1 MTWYFVP
8 RMLSAFLSV
17 VILVVM
23 TRVLGPAEFGRYTL
37 TLLLGTLLF
46 SFTFFWLVISVG
58 RFHHAKEFE
67 GKTIGTVLGAAVL
80 IVFALL
86 AIVAMSYVILPF
98 AWANSFFFAAVFCIS
113 HAIHEIG
120 AVCLRQYNEG
130 PKFAAVTLLRHALG
144 VSLAVAFIVN
154 GGGYES
160 AVIGISLGAALTG
173 AYAVLVT
180 VGRSRVYFPKRAE
193 AKTYL
198 FFGFPLA
205 VVGSTSVFRAMSTQ
219 SLLAVL
225 VGIEAAGYFA
235 AAQALTMRSLVLTM
249 STLSNVVA
257 PSVFEAHEVK
267 GIAHSDSVLDRYF
280 SFLMLISMPIVVALV
295 SAADVFANLLFDHG
309 FAQETAGYLRVLAI
323 AAFVTG
329 LQGAYFSYSFM
340 RSKKTGLQLVITFGT
355 LIVHALLSL
364 AVINLFGAPGA
375 SYAFLVS
382 SLVSFVVYFYIGRK
396 VDPLKVPVRELTKA
410 FAGGLI
416 FVPFGVMAEDATT
429 LLVQAALLLAGSL
442 AMFVT
447 LVLIRQTAA
456 VTVWNR
462 IRPRAR

>member
-1 MTWYFVP
+1 M
-8 RMLSAFLSV
+8 AIA
-17 VILVVM
+17 ILVVM

-37 TLLLGTLLF
+37 TLLVGMLLF

-67 GKTIGTVLGAAVL
+67 GRTIGTVLGSAILV
-80 IVFALL
+80 ALFL
-86 AIVAMSYVILPF
+86 SAIVGLAYLVLPIDR
-98 AWANSFFFAAVFCIS
+98 ANSFLFAAVFCLG
-113 HAIHEIG
+113 HAVHEIG
-120 AVCLRQYNEG
+120 AVCLRQYEEG
-130 PKFAAVTLLRHALG
+130 PRFAAVTLLRHALG
-144 VSLAVAFIVN
+144 VSLAVAFIMN

-160 AVIGISLGAALTG
+160 AVIGMSLGAALTG
-173 AYAVLVT
+173 VYALVIT
-180 VGRSRVYFPKRAE
+180 VKRSGIYFPKRTE

-205 VVGSTSVFRAMSTQ
+205 VVGSASVFREMSTQ

-235 AAQALTMRSLVLTM
+235 AAQALAMRSLVLTM

-267 GIAHSDSVLDRYF
+267 GIAQSDRVLERYF
-280 SFLMLISMPIVVALV
+280 SFLMLISIPIVAALI
-295 SAADVFANLLFDHG
+295 SAADVFANLLFDQG
-309 FAQETAGYLRVLAI
+309 FAVETAGYLRVLAI

-364 AVINLFGAPGA
+364 GVIYLFGAPGA
-375 SYAFLVS
+375 SYAFLFS
-382 SLVSFVVYFYIGRK
+382 AFVSFLVYYHVGRK
-396 VDPLKVPVRELTKA
+396 VDPLKVPVQELTKA
-410 FAGGLI
+410 LVAALV
-416 FVPFGVMAEDATT
+416 FVPFGLLAESSSELTT
-429 LLVQAALLLAGSL
+429 QFALLVLG
-442 AMFVT
+442 T
-447 LVLIRQTAA
+447 LVMFAVLVAIRQTAA
-456 VTVWNR
+456 VTVWE
-462 IRPRAR
+462 RARFRVS